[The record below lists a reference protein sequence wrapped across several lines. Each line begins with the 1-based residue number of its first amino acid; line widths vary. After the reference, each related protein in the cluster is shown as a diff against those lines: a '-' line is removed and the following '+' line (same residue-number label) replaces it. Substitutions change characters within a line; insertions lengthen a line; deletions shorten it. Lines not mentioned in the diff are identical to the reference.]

1 MFTGM
6 CANKFALPDIACGVL
21 YGERLKIAMD
31 RRSER
36 TGQEVTRKDVATAA
50 GCSVQ
55 NIGMILTNA
64 KGVDQKLGAQAH
76 TAVSALLK
84 VSPHW
89 LSTGEGPI
97 DPPSSFSAP
106 SELTPAA
113 IELAALYD
121 MIPASDKVARA
132 QAFNL
137 ATTAIMQVLQSVR
150 ATLPKDQH

>member
-1 MFTGM
+1 MFTAM
-6 CANKFALPDIACGVL
+6 NANKFAHQDIACSVL

-36 TGQEVTRKDVATAA
+36 TGQKVTRKDVAIAA

-64 KGVDQKLGAQAH
+64 KGQDQKLGAQAH
-76 TAVSALLK
+76 TAVATLLK
-84 VSPHW
+84 VNPHW
-89 LSTGEGPI
+89 LSTGEGQI

-106 SELTPAA
+106 AELTPAA
-113 IELAALYD
+113 IEIAALYD
-121 MIPASDKVARA
+121 MIPAVDKVARA

-150 ATLPKDQH
+150 ATRPTEPQ

>member
-1 MFTGM
+1 MFTAM
-6 CANKFALPDIACGVL
+6 NANKFAQPNVACGVL
-21 YGERLKIAMD
+21 YGERLKFAMD

-50 GCSVQ
+50 GCTVQ

-76 TAVSALLK
+76 TAVAALLK
-84 VSPHW
+84 VNPQW
-89 LSTGEGPI
+89 LATEDGPI
-97 DPPSSFSAP
+97 DPPSPTSVP

-113 IELAALYD
+113 IELAALFD
-121 MIPASDKVARA
+121 MIPFSDKVARA
-132 QAFNL
+132 KAFNL

-150 ATLPKDQH
+150 ATQPADHH